1 MIKKDFMKEIENSLK
16 IVKREVDKNI
26 INGNISEAKEAINNQ
41 LKGLVGLDIM
51 TIDTLSFSSVIDIIS
66 REDEFNGEKYIALG
80 ELLCLQGFVCQS
92 TGDEE
97 GQIKYYLKSIDA
109 LNEAFREDS
118 DIEKRYFQDG
128 IHISDLLSVYD
139 LTINENKKIFKFY
152 EIVGKYDK
160 AEDILFYMIKKSNK
174 DKNVIAMGINY
185 YEKLKKQDERIRV
198 ETWKMDDARHSE
210 KHGFNYA
217 AIQNFAAKKANGEY
231 LLLLNNDTQV
241 IDPDFL
247 VSMVGYARRSDVGA
261 VGAKLLYE
269 DDTVQHAG
277 VIVGVEGVA
286 FHQFLEYPEHDPG
299 YMGRA
304 SFSQDLSAVTGACLL
319 IRKKVYEEVG
329 GMDEHLAVSYN
340 DVDLCLKLRE
350 AGYLV
355 VYDAFAHLYHY
366 ESRSRGYEDSPQ
378 KQARLA
384 REAEYMKNKWKHVMG
399 TDPYY
404 NRNLSLKN
412 GYYKLP

>member
-1 MIKKDFMKEIENSLK
+1 MTIVIPNKDHTEDLDRCVRSLLATKEYTNFEILIIEN
-16 IVKREVDKNI
+16 N
-26 INGNISEAKEAINNQ
+26 SEDQATF
-41 LKGLVGLDIM
+41 D
-51 TIDTLSFSSVIDIIS
+51 
-66 REDEFNGEKYIALG
+66 
-80 ELLCLQGFVCQS
+80 
-92 TGDEE
+92 
-97 GQIKYYLKSIDA
+97 
-109 LNEAFREDS
+109 
-118 DIEKRYFQDG
+118 
-128 IHISDLLSVYD
+128 
-139 LTINENKKIFKFY
+139 
-152 EIVGKYDK
+152 
-160 AEDILFYMIKKSNK
+160 
-174 DKNVIAMGINY
+174 Y

-247 VSMVGYARRSDVGA
+247 VSMVGYARRPDVGA

-286 FHQFLEYPEHDPG
+286 FHQFLEYPQHDPG

-319 IRKKVYEEVG
+319 IRKNVYEEVG

-399 TDPYY
+399 NDPYY

>member
-51 TIDTLSFSSVIDIIS
+51 TIDTISFSSVIDIIS

-109 LNEAFREDS
+109 LNEAFMEDS

-185 YEKLKKQDERIRV
+185 YEKLKNLS
-198 ETWKMDDARHSE
+198 DDV
-210 KHGFNYA
+210 
-217 AIQNFAAKKANGEY
+217 
-231 LLLLNNDTQV
+231 L
-241 IDPDFL
+241 
-247 VSMVGYARRSDVGA
+247 
-261 VGAKLLYE
+261 
-269 DDTVQHAG
+269 
-277 VIVGVEGVA
+277 
-286 FHQFLEYPEHDPG
+286 
-299 YMGRA
+299 
-304 SFSQDLSAVTGACLL
+304 
-319 IRKKVYEEVG
+319 
-329 GMDEHLAVSYN
+329 
-340 DVDLCLKLRE
+340 E
-350 AGYLV
+350 AGNL
-355 VYDAFAHLYHY
+355 
-366 ESRSRGYEDSPQ
+366 SREEIEDS
-378 KQARLA
+378 
-384 REAEYMKNKWKHVMG
+384 
-399 TDPYY
+399 
-404 NRNLSLKN
+404 
-412 GYYKLP
+412 YKELMNIC